1 MICFFTERHSLLTQ
15 VAFMSFTRHCF
26 FRSQVYRGLSGRH
39 CLGTPPRP
47 LVCPTSS
54 AAELPFEGQSVGA
67 ADFAASERASK
78 SPFRGGGRGRLVTSA
93 ETTMSYCRKKALLS
107 LLLCVAVFCTLFT
120 FRAPPMTPTLR
131 PLPLLRQLL
140 ALPPLRA
147 LLPMPP
153 LAATARKK
161 LVKSSE
167 KRRRRRPRGC
177 PDGGDRRSALRAPR
191 RAGASVRSRRNRAR
205 PLPLQG
211 TRFTKTQA
219 PCLPAF

>member
-1 MICFFTERHSLLTQ
+1 
-15 VAFMSFTRHCF
+15 
-26 FRSQVYRGLSGRH
+26 
-39 CLGTPPRP
+39 
-47 LVCPTSS
+47 
-54 AAELPFEGQSVGA
+54 
-67 ADFAASERASK
+67 
-78 SPFRGGGRGRLVTSA
+78 
-93 ETTMSYCRKKALLS
+93 MSYCRKKALLL

-167 KRRRRRPRGC
+167 KRRRRRQRRTNRVAAQTAAAATVALLSEPRVG
-177 PDGGDRRSALRAPR
+177 PAPPFVHAVIARALGRCKAHGVQKHKR
-191 RAGASVRSRRNRAR
+191 HACILGSK
-205 PLPLQG
+205 G
-211 TRFTKTQA
+211 RFGFQVQNKPPYICKA
-219 PCLPAF
+219 K

>member
-1 MICFFTERHSLLTQ
+1 
-15 VAFMSFTRHCF
+15 
-26 FRSQVYRGLSGRH
+26 
-39 CLGTPPRP
+39 
-47 LVCPTSS
+47 
-54 AAELPFEGQSVGA
+54 
-67 ADFAASERASK
+67 
-78 SPFRGGGRGRLVTSA
+78 
-93 ETTMSYCRKKALLS
+93 MSYCRKKALLL

-167 KRRRRRPRGC
+167 KRRRRRERRTNRVAAQTAAAATVALLSEPRVGPAPPFVHAVIARALGRC
-177 PDGGDRRSALRAPR
+177 KAHGVQKHKRHACILGSKGRSGSQVQNQP
-191 RAGASVRSRRNRAR
+191 
-205 PLPLQG
+205 PLI
-211 TRFTKTQA
+211 RKTK
-219 PCLPAF
+219 